1 MYLSVFLSLY
11 SRKGGGRT
19 PCTGHTFCIHS
30 VRCLNYKS
38 GGIWVY
44 LSVFLSLY
52 SRKGGGETP
61 CTGPQPSAQ
70 YRKLASS
77 LLHRLTPP
85 RACAKCTEI
94 HTYASIEVTFSG
106 RALYPK
112 KMKNRCFYLVGCDH
126 YNHSMFHCWVCLFL
140 VQLEAPS
147 RMKAQLPAV
156 SEQLRPSVGVAVA
169 LRKEDQVCELAVDIL
184 RGKIN

>member
-11 SRKGGGRT
+11 SRKWGGEDSLYRAYIL
-19 PCTGHTFCIHS
+19 HTFCK
-30 VRCLNYKS
+30 VLKLQE
-38 GGIWVY
+38 WWY
-44 LSVFLSLY
+44 LSVFECLSVTLFT
-52 SRKGGGETP
+52 KGGGETP

-126 YNHSMFHCWVCLFL
+126 YNHSMFHC
-140 VQLEAPS
+140 
-147 RMKAQLPAV
+147 
-156 SEQLRPSVGVAVA
+156 
-169 LRKEDQVCELAVDIL
+169 
-184 RGKIN
+184 